1 MVSASLT
8 RAYELTRT
16 LVVAVEAGDWQLAS
30 DLVAERS
37 PLIMALGRDQDDE
50 SLAAI
55 RSIQE
60 MDASVMGRA
69 HNAHAAMS
77 SEFADAKQRIAAAGF
92 YQTTGQLR

>member
-1 MVSASLT
+1 MVTESLA

-16 LVVAVEAGDWQLAS
+16 LVVAVESGDWQLAS
-30 DLVAERS
+30 ELVEERS

-55 RSIQE
+55 RAIQQ

-69 HNAHAAMS
+69 HSAHAAIS